1 MSEQTI
7 LKGQARDKTG
17 KGVARKLRAQGLVP
31 AVVYGRQLEKP
42 LTVAVSPRELSK
54 IVQGA
59 RGFNTLISLEL
70 GDAQQL
76 VLLKDY
82 QQHPVTRNVLHVDFV
97 GVKENEEVK
106 VKVPVKLVGR
116 HAGAIDGGLLSPGV
130 RELEV
135 FALARAIPE
144 VIEADVTPLKVN
156 DVLHARDLKF
166 PEGVRF
172 EGRVNYTIATVSMPE
187 GAAEKKS
194 GE

>member
-7 LKGQARDKTG
+7 LKGQSREKTG
-17 KGVARKLRAQGLVP
+17 KGVARKLRAEGLVP

-42 LTVAVSPRELSK
+42 LNVAVSPKELRKSL
-54 IVQGA
+54 QGA
-59 RGFNTLISLEL
+59 RGFNTLLSLDL
-70 GDAQQL
+70 DGTQQL

-82 QQHPVTRNVLHVDFV
+82 QQHPVTRDVLHVDFV

-106 VKVPVKLVGR
+106 VKVPVKLVGK
-116 HAGAIDGGLLSPGV
+116 HAGAIDGGMLSPGV

-135 FALARAIPE
+135 FALPRAIPE

-172 EGRVNYTIATVSMPE
+172 EGRVNYTIATVAMPE
-187 GAAEKKS
+187 GSDKK
-194 GE
+194 GG